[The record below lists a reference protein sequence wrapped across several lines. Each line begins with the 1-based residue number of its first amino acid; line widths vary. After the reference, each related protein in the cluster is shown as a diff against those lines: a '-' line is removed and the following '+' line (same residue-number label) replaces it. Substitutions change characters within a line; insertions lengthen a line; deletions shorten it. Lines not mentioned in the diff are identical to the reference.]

1 MSDAL
6 AVIGVFMLGASA
18 GALLTWIALVPRL
31 RELNR
36 VIHDLQP
43 QTKRENVSD
52 GIKGQHEQDS
62 PSRKSA

>member
-1 MSDAL
+1 
-6 AVIGVFMLGASA
+6 MLGASA

-36 VIHDLQP
+36 VIRDLQP
-43 QTKRENVSD
+43 RTKRENVSD
-52 GIKGQHEQDS
+52 GIKGQHEQDD

>member
-1 MSDAL
+1 
-6 AVIGVFMLGASA
+6 MLGASA
-18 GALLTWIALVPRL
+18 GALLTWIAFVPRL

-36 VIHDLQP
+36 IIHDLQL

-52 GIKGQHEQDS
+52 GIKVQHEQDS